1 MKGNFFSYLL
11 LAVAFTPIGCVDY
24 VSAPSFTENM
34 EYLICA
40 GFDDTKTLND
50 GLSTEW
56 VAGDA
61 INVFHAY
68 AGSSAYVSD
77 GKYTVD
83 EVGLAKGLFSGRLA
97 GNLDS
102 GRYDWY
108 AVYPYD
114 GAVDAGSIE
123 AFPVTLPSAAAQDGY
138 DSMAHLCGEV
148 CPLYGKLEGV
158 SGEDMPA
165 IVMNQL
171 ASVVRV
177 NVTNATDEDVAV
189 KTISF
194 SAEEDIAGMF
204 SVDVTGD
211 VPVFTSKDDC
221 VSRTVTLNVES
232 DEMLASGSTSS
243 FYMVVKPFFAAAG
256 SELVLEVNGES
267 REIVLSDD
275 VEFSPGVIKTLK
287 FTVGNVA
294 DKEQEPV
301 TVTLEGR
308 FLYSDLTNGKSLSKI
323 NETNGRIPLDR
334 EVSYQYILDR
344 LGMTNKQ
351 FIDEYATR
359 EYDVKFYDAQGNP
372 QYGKSDP
379 SDPASSPYPAGIGWN
394 SSWSY
399 NDVIDVDPFY
409 LIIYDA
415 ISPDTS
421 GSVVFTFSSSI
432 YPDVILKFKY
442 EVYSYVNVCAWP
454 AFNPDVA
461 LSEKVDGLAVIQVK
475 GKKGSDGKWEMA
487 SELKEHFKNYLSDF
501 ESPANHGDLQFEI
514 SDKSKDKGAVITGTC
529 WRDQEIAL
537 DTPLDG
543 DNLDIVVE
551 AYMLLVNGSRCSME
565 YLVRFVNPFE
575 AVLEEVELKTLM
587 ASPDT
592 ADLLES
598 LVVKDRDG
606 KAVYEDGAVTEYGKD
621 VYLFEDDDI
630 LPEFTCEP
638 DASFGGNLALLPDG
652 HTLEWYNSGT
662 TLQRDKSTVYGVRV
676 SVSDI
681 AVVKSIGK
689 VVVLSSENSK

>member
-1 MKGNFFSYLL
+1 MKNILL
-11 LAVAFTPIGCVDY
+11 SASIVFLFAGCTE
-24 VSAPSFTENM
+24 VSLLPVMDSVSHSV
-34 EYLICA
+34 LA
-40 GFDDTKTLND
+40 GFADTKTIND
-50 GLSTEW
+50 GMSTEW
-56 VAGDA
+56 AAGDA

-83 EVGLAKGLFSGRLA
+83 EVGLAKGMFTGRLA
-97 GNLDS
+97 DNLDG

-114 GAVDAGSIE
+114 GAVDAGSIK
-123 AFPVTLPSAAAQDGY
+123 AFPVTLPSAAVQGGY
-138 DSMAHLCGEV
+138 DSMAHLCGGS
-148 CPLYGKLEGV
+148 CPLYGKAEGV
-158 SGEDMPA
+158 YEVDMPA
-165 IVMNQL
+165 MVMNQM

-177 NVTNATDEDVAV
+177 NVTNGTDEDVAV

-394 SSWSY
+394 SSWIY

-442 EVYSYVNVCAWP
+442 EVYSYVNVCVWP

-461 LSEKVDGLAVIQVK
+461 LSEKVDGMTVIQVK

-501 ESPANHGDLQFEI
+501 ESPANHGDLQFAI
-514 SDKSKDKGAVITGTC
+514 SEKSKDQGVIIKGED
-529 WRDQEIAL
+529 WHDQEIL
-537 DTPLDG
+537 LETPLDG
-543 DNLDIVVE
+543 GKLDIVIE
-551 AYMLLVNGSRCSME
+551 AYMVLVNGNRCSME
-565 YLVRFVNPFE
+565 YGVRFVNPFK
-575 AVLEEVELKTLM
+575 AVLADVELRTML
-587 ASPDT
+587 ASPDAVNLLDYLT
-592 ADLLES
+592 VADT
-598 LVVKDRDG
+598 DG
-606 KAVYEDGAVTEYGKD
+606 NVIFKNGEVTDFAND
-621 VYLFEDDDI
+621 VYLFENDDI
-630 LPEFTCEP
+630 VPVFSCEP
-638 DASFGGNLALLPDG
+638 DASFGGCLNLLHDG
-652 HTLEWYNSGT
+652 RTLEWYNSGAS
-662 TLQRDKSTVYGVRV
+662 LQVDKTSSYEV
-676 SVSDI
+676 SVAVSDI
-681 AVVKSIGK
+681 SVVKSEGK
-689 VVVLSSENSK
+689 VTVLSVKNS